1 MVKSDLPNV
10 YLLKRS
16 NIAAVSHLCPSS
28 VLDLVNQHIAARQQE
43 TDDAV
48 AAIRTRLNNLHSEM
62 MDLRD
67 ALNEAINNTARAEE
81 VNDANKKNLEDHQV
95 SLDAKDVQNFYYSI
109 WFWFWNRVRSSVY
122 HVVHVQ
128 RKIED
133 LVAKQMEVNELIQ
146 MSEDDV
152 AQVNDLLSVL
162 QNSKEVRTNQLLQLK
177 FAKRKLCQNDKLD
190 VFSGYATF
198 CVLAGL

>member
-122 HVVHVQ
+122 HVVNVQ

-177 FAKRKLCQNDKLD
+177 FAERKLCQNDKLD